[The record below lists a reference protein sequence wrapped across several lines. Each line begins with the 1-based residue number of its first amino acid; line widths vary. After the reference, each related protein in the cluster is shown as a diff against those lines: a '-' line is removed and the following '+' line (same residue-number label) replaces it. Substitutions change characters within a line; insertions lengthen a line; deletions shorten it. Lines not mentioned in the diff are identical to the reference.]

1 MKTRYVQVIFL
12 SEPSLF
18 LVESFLGHGTFGQ
31 VVKCMRVNDTATVA
45 IKLIKK
51 SHRIDAFL
59 EIYNL
64 HKIRYLDPD
73 KCNIVRW
80 YSAFEDRGHLCLE
93 FELLDKSL
101 RHLLKERNFQPLMLK
116 EIRPIVQQLATAL
129 YHLKAIQ
136 VIHADLKLENIML
149 VNHKQAPFRIKLI
162 DFGLAS
168 EKSAAFVGS
177 YIQSRFYRA
186 PEILLGLPF
195 DEAIDMW
202 SLGCVAAELFLGTPL
217 YPGNSSYNMVRPIS
231 IFHDIF
237 AELDDLILFVDM
249 VKAMLHLEASNRIT
263 PRQVL
268 SHSFTSM
275 SFSHNSASSI

>member
-116 EIRPIVQQLATAL
+116 EIRPIVQQVCPPPCLLALATAL

-136 VIHADLKLENIML
+136 NNI
-149 VNHKQAPFRIKLI
+149 ILI
-162 DFGLAS
+162 
-168 EKSAAFVGS
+168 
-177 YIQSRFYRA
+177 
-186 PEILLGLPF
+186 
-195 DEAIDMW
+195 
-202 SLGCVAAELFLGTPL
+202 
-217 YPGNSSYNMVRPIS
+217 NSSGNPV
-231 IFHDIF
+231 
-237 AELDDLILFVDM
+237 V
-249 VKAMLHLEASNRIT
+249 
-263 PRQVL
+263 
-268 SHSFTSM
+268 
-275 SFSHNSASSI
+275 